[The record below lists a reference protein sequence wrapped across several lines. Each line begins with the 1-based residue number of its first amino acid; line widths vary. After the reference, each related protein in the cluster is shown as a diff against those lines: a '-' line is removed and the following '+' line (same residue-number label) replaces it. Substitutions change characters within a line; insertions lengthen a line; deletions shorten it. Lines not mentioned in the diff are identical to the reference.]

1 MRIELTKIL
10 FQFENKI
17 VLNGF
22 YPIEAIIGNLIDST
36 VDESIGDSN

>member
-1 MRIELTKIL
+1 MRIELAKIL
-10 FQFENKI
+10 FEFENKI

-22 YPIEAIIGNLIDST
+22 YPIESTIGNPIDST